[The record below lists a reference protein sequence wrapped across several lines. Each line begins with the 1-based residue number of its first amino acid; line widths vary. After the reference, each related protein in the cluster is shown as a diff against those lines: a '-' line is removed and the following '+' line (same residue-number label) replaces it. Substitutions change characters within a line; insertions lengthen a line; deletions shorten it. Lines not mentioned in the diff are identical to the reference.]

1 MNKSGMAPINTFFY
15 NFFQYSSIHFF
26 ISVRISLS
34 SIVKYLSP
42 GGGSLAQW
50 VTMDERE
57 LGFWKESYTSGVQ
70 CATIEEV
77 REKSEELKLS
87 RTRPRDISLSL
98 WK

>member
-1 MNKSGMAPINTFFY
+1 
-15 NFFQYSSIHFF
+15 
-26 ISVRISLS
+26 
-34 SIVKYLSP
+34 
-42 GGGSLAQW
+42 
-50 VTMDERE
+50 MDERE

-98 WK
+98 WE